1 MRTVKLHGRPPTE
14 LHRTSLGS
22 WPRIGSDDSIE
33 ALHWKFSRDLLF
45 VVRPIFEGR
54 FAYEAINP
62 EFESHLGLS
71 SKDVRDMDVF
81 DCMSG
86 DDARAVC
93 ETLRACLAEGAEIR
107 IRQRLALGG
116 SPRNIETTVVPVV
129 DPSVGGVVGLI
140 GSHRSIRN
148 GPRESVIERDDG
160 LAMDVGLLSIQEG
173 IQQRI
178 ASDLHD
184 STCQHLIAASL
195 GLMRVRSHLGET
207 ASAGQLCDDID
218 TSIDEALREI
228 RAFAYLL
235 HPRNLA
241 GEGLKATIERYA
253 EGFAART
260 SLRVTVDI
268 VPEVDR
274 LLYETKRSLL
284 RVVQEALTNVF
295 RHAKATEVAIVIDA
309 TNDWFHLTVR
319 DNGRGLPVE
328 PGRRGTR
335 TASIGVGIPAMR
347 ARLHEIGG
355 TLDIHPN
362 RAAPQSGTVLYAAF
376 PYALA
381 AMRDNRRRDT
391 TTTRA
396 RAGRRSKRE
405 H

>member
-1 MRTVKLHGRPPTE
+1 MKPHGRPPTE
-14 LHRTSLGS
+14 LPRTSLGN
-22 WPRIGSDDSIE
+22 WLRIGSDKSIE
-33 ALHWKFSRDLLF
+33 ALHWKFSTDLLF
-45 VVRPIFEGR
+45 VVRPSFEGR

-71 SKDVRDMDVF
+71 SKDVRNMDVF

-116 SPRNIETTVVPVV
+116 SPRNMETIVMPVV
-129 DPSVGGVVGLI
+129 DPSVGGVVRLI
-140 GSHRSIRN
+140 GSHRAIRN
-148 GPRESVIERDDG
+148 GSRESVIECDDG

-207 ASAGQLCDDID
+207 ASAGQLCDEID
-218 TSIDEALREI
+218 ASIDEALREI

-295 RHAKATEVAIVIDA
+295 RHAKATEVAIIIDVA
-309 TNDWFHLTVR
+309 DDWFHMTVR
-319 DNGRGLPVE
+319 DNGRGLPAE
-328 PGRRGTR
+328 PGRRGTK

-376 PYALA
+376 PYGLA
-381 AMRDNRRRDT
+381 TGDNRRRDT

-396 RAGRRSKRE
+396 RAGTRSRKE